1 MKHLS
6 ILAAASLAVLAAFS
20 SFAQDTDAASAK
32 IDPKAEEVALP
43 APAKTGGMPLMQ
55 ALAERKTIRD
65 YKPAEL
71 DAATISE
78 ILYAANGV
86 NRPDGKRTIPTAMNR
101 QDLEVYIALPG
112 AAYHYDAKENKL
124 VRIDAGDFRADLI
137 MNKNMA
143 KNAGA
148 ILVYVSDSTKFPND
162 IKYPAIHVG
171 EASQDVY
178 LYCASKGLGTVSLG
192 MYDEKG
198 VRKVFKLEDKMTV
211 ILAQAVGVPAK

>member
-1 MKHLS
+1 MKHLT
-6 ILAAASLAVLAAFS
+6 ILAAASLALLAVLVCP
-20 SFAQDTDAASAK
+20 AQHAAASAK
-32 IDPKAEEVALP
+32 IDPKAESVALP

-65 YKPAEL
+65 YKPGEL
-71 DAATISE
+71 DAATLSE

-86 NRPDGKRTIPTAMNR
+86 NRPDGKRTIPTAMNK
-101 QDLEVYIALPG
+101 QDLEVYVALPG

-124 VRIDAGDFRADLI
+124 VRIDAGDFRAELI

-143 KNAGA
+143 KNAAA
-148 ILVYVSDSTKFPND
+148 ILVYASDSTKFPND

-192 MYDEKG
+192 MYDENG
-198 VRKVFKLEDKMTV
+198 VRKVFKLDGKMTV
-211 ILAQAVGVPAK
+211 ILAQAVGFPK

>member
-1 MKHLS
+1 MKHLT
-6 ILAAASLAVLAAFS
+6 ILAAASLALLAAFTCP
-20 SFAQDTDAASAK
+20 AQDAAAK
-32 IDPKAEEVALP
+32 IDPKAETVALP

-55 ALAERKTIRD
+55 ALAERKTVRD
-65 YKPAEL
+65 YKPGEL
-71 DAATISE
+71 DAATLSE

-86 NRPDGKRTIPTAMNR
+86 NRPDGKRTIPTAMNK
-101 QDLEVYIALPG
+101 QDLEVYVALPG

-137 MNKNMA
+137 TNKNMA
-143 KNAGA
+143 KNAA
-148 ILVYVSDSTKFPND
+148 CILVYASDSTKFPND

-178 LYCASKGLGTVSLG
+178 LYCASKGLGTVALG

-198 VRKVFKLEDKMTV
+198 VRKVFKLDGKMTV
-211 ILAQAVGVPAK
+211 ILAQAVGFTK

>member
-1 MKHLS
+1 MKHIA
-6 ILAAASLAVLAAFS
+6 ILAIPC
-20 SFAQDTDAASAK
+20 FAQDAAAK
-32 IDPKAEEVALP
+32 IDPKAAEVALP

-86 NRPDGKRTIPTAMNR
+86 NRPDGKRTIPTAMNT
-101 QDLEVYIALPG
+101 QDLEVYIALPN
-112 AAYHYDAKENKL
+112 AAYHYDAKANKL
-124 VRIDAGDFRADLI
+124 VKIADGDFRAELITRKDLA
-137 MNKNMA
+137 NNSA
-143 KNAGA
+143 C
-148 ILVYVSDSTKFPND
+148 ILVYASDSSKFPND
-162 IKYPAIHVG
+162 IRFPAIHVG

-178 LYCASKGLGTVSLG
+178 LYAASKGLGTVSLG

-198 VRKVFKLEDKMTV
+198 VRKVFKLDDKMTV
-211 ILAQAVGVPAK
+211 ILAQAVGVPK

>member
-1 MKHLS
+1 MKHLAL
-6 ILAAASLAVLAAFS
+6 LAAASFALLAAFTCP
-20 SFAQDTDAASAK
+20 AQDAASAK
-32 IDPKAEEVALP
+32 IDPKAAEVALP

-65 YKPAEL
+65 YKPGEL
-71 DAATISE
+71 DAATLSE

-86 NRPDGKRTIPTAMNR
+86 NRPDGKRTIPTAMNK
-101 QDLEVYIALPG
+101 QDLEVYVALPG
-112 AAYHYDAKENKL
+112 AVYHYDAKANKL
-124 VRIDAGDFRADLI
+124 VKIADGDLRSELI
-137 MNKNMA
+137 MNKSMA
-143 KNAGA
+143 QNAA
-148 ILVYVSDSTKFPND
+148 CILVYASDSTKFPND

-178 LYCASKGLGTVSLG
+178 LYAASKGLGTVSLG

-211 ILAQAVGVPAK
+211 ILAQAVGVPK

>member
-1 MKHLS
+1 MKHLFLLS
-6 ILAAASLAVLAAFS
+6 AAVVAVTAAVLC
-20 SFAQDTDAASAK
+20 FAQESAAPAK

-86 NRPDGKRTIPTAMNR
+86 NRPDGRRTIPTALNM
-101 QDLEVYIALPG
+101 QDLEVYVALPN
-112 AAYHYDAKENKL
+112 AVYHYDAKANKL
-124 VRIDAGDFRADLI
+124 VKIDDGDFRAELITRKDLA
-137 MNKNMA
+137 NNSA
-143 KNAGA
+143 C
-148 ILVYVSDSTKFPND
+148 ILVYASDSSKFPND
-162 IKYPAIHVG
+162 IKFPAIHVG

-178 LYCASKGLGTVSLG
+178 LYAASKGLGTVSLG

-211 ILAQAVGVPAK
+211 ILAQAVGVPK

>member
-1 MKHLS
+1 MKHLT
-6 ILAAASLAVLAAFS
+6 ILAAASLAFLAVFVCP
-20 SFAQDTDAASAK
+20 AQDGAASAK
-32 IDPKAEEVALP
+32 IDPKVESVALP
-43 APAKTGGMPLMQ
+43 APAKTGGMSLMQ
-55 ALAERKTIRD
+55 ALAERKTVRD
-65 YKPAEL
+65 YKPGEL
-71 DAATISE
+71 DAATLSE

-86 NRPDGKRTIPTAMNR
+86 NRPDGKRTIPTAMNK
-101 QDLEVYIALPG
+101 QDLEVYVALPG
-112 AAYHYDAKENKL
+112 AAYHYDAKANKL

-143 KNAGA
+143 KNSAA
-148 ILVYVSDSTKFPND
+148 ILVYASDSTKFPND

-198 VRKVFKLEDKMTV
+198 VRKVFKLDDKMTV
-211 ILAQAVGVPAK
+211 ILAQAIGFTK

>member
-1 MKHLS
+1 MKHLA
-6 ILAAASLAVLAAFS
+6 ILAAASLALLAVLVCP
-20 SFAQDTDAASAK
+20 AQDAAASAK
-32 IDPKAEEVALP
+32 IDPKAESVALP

-65 YKPAEL
+65 YKPGEL
-71 DAATISE
+71 DAATLSE

-86 NRPDGKRTIPTAMNR
+86 NRPDGKRTIPTAMNK
-101 QDLEVYIALPG
+101 QDLEVYVALPG

-143 KNAGA
+143 KNAAA
-148 ILVYVSDSTKFPND
+148 ILVYASDSTKFPND

-198 VRKVFKLEDKMTV
+198 VRKVFKLDGKMTV
-211 ILAQAVGVPAK
+211 ILAQAIGFTK

>member
-1 MKHLS
+1 MKHIA
-6 ILAAASLAVLAAFS
+6 ILAAASLALLAAFTCP
-20 SFAQDTDAASAK
+20 AQDAAAAK
-32 IDPKAEEVALP
+32 IDTKAAEVALP
-43 APAKTGGMPLMQ
+43 APAKTGGMTLMQ
-55 ALAERKTIRD
+55 ALAERKTVRD

-86 NRPDGKRTIPTAMNR
+86 NRPDGKRTIPTAMNK

-112 AAYHYDAKENKL
+112 AAYHYDAKANKL
-124 VRIDAGDFRADLI
+124 VKIADGDFRTELI
-137 MNKNMA
+137 ANKNMA
-143 KNAGA
+143 QNSAC
-148 ILVYVSDSTKFPND
+148 ILVYASDSSKFPND

-198 VRKVFKLEDKMTV
+198 VRKVFKLDDKMTV
-211 ILAQAVGVPAK
+211 ILAQAVGLTK

>member
-1 MKHLS
+1 MKHLA
-6 ILAAASLAVLAAFS
+6 ILAAASLALFASFS
-20 SFAQDTDAASAK
+20 IPAQDAAASAK
-32 IDPKAEEVALP
+32 IDPAAESVALP

-55 ALAERKTIRD
+55 ALAERKTVRD
-65 YKPAEL
+65 YKPGEL
-71 DAATISE
+71 DAATLSE

-101 QDLEVYIALPG
+101 QDLEVYVALPG

-124 VRIDAGDFRADLI
+124 VRIDAGDFRAELI

-143 KNAGA
+143 KNAAA
-148 ILVYVSDSTKFPND
+148 ILVYASDSTKFPND

-192 MYDEKG
+192 MYDENG
-198 VRKVFKLEDKMTV
+198 VRKVFKLDGKMTV
-211 ILAQAVGVPAK
+211 ILAQAVGFPK

>member
-1 MKHLS
+1 MKHIA
-6 ILAAASLAVLAAFS
+6 ILAAASLALLAAFTCP
-20 SFAQDTDAASAK
+20 AQDAAAK
-32 IDPKAEEVALP
+32 IDTKAAEVALP

-86 NRPDGKRTIPTAMNR
+86 NRPDGKRTIPTAMNK
-101 QDLEVYIALPG
+101 QDLEVYVALPN
-112 AAYHYDAKENKL
+112 AVYHYDAKANKL
-124 VRIDAGDFRADLI
+124 VKIEDGDFRTQLI
-137 MNKNMA
+137 MNKSMA
-143 KNAGA
+143 QNAA
-148 ILVYVSDSTKFPND
+148 CILVYASDSSKFPND
-162 IKYPAIHVG
+162 IRFPAIHVG

-178 LYCASKGLGTVSLG
+178 LYAASKGLGTVSLG
-192 MYDEKG
+192 MYDEKA

-211 ILAQAVGVPAK
+211 ILAQAVGVPK

>member
-1 MKHLS
+1 MKHLA
-6 ILAAASLAVLAAFS
+6 ILVAASLALLAVLVCP
-20 SFAQDTDAASAK
+20 AQDAAASAK
-32 IDPKAEEVALP
+32 IDPKAESVALP

-65 YKPAEL
+65 YKPGEL
-71 DAATISE
+71 DAATLSE

-86 NRPDGKRTIPTAMNR
+86 NRPDGKRTIPTAMNK
-101 QDLEVYIALPG
+101 QDLEVYVALPG
-112 AAYHYDAKENKL
+112 AAYHYDEKENKL

-137 MNKNMA
+137 MNKSMA
-143 KNAGA
+143 NNAA
-148 ILVYVSDSTKFPND
+148 CILVYASDSTKFPND

-192 MYDEKG
+192 MYDENG
-198 VRKVFKLEDKMTV
+198 VRKVFKLDGKMTV
-211 ILAQAVGVPAK
+211 ILAQAVGFPK

>member
-1 MKHLS
+1 MKHLT
-6 ILAAASLAVLAAFS
+6 ILAAASLALLAVLVCP
-20 SFAQDTDAASAK
+20 AQDAAASAK
-32 IDPKAEEVALP
+32 IDPKAESVALP
-43 APAKTGGMPLMQ
+43 APAKNGGMPLMQ

-65 YKPAEL
+65 YKPGEL
-71 DAATISE
+71 DAATLSE

-86 NRPDGKRTIPTAMNR
+86 NRPDGKRTIPTAMNK
-101 QDLEVYIALPG
+101 QDLEAYVALPG

-124 VRIDAGDFRADLI
+124 VRIDAGDFRAELI

-143 KNAGA
+143 KNAAA
-148 ILVYVSDSTKFPND
+148 ILVYANDSTKFPND

-198 VRKVFKLEDKMTV
+198 VRKVFKLDSKMTV
-211 ILAQAVGVPAK
+211 ILAQAIGFTK

>member
-1 MKHLS
+1 MKHLT
-6 ILAAASLAVLAAFS
+6 ILAAASLALLAAFTCP
-20 SFAQDTDAASAK
+20 AQDAAAK
-32 IDPKAEEVALP
+32 IDPKAETVALP

-55 ALAERKTIRD
+55 ALAERKTVRD
-65 YKPAEL
+65 YKPGEL
-71 DAATISE
+71 DAATLSE

-86 NRPDGKRTIPTAMNR
+86 NRPDGKRTIPTAMNK
-101 QDLEVYIALPG
+101 QDLEVYVALPG
-112 AAYHYDAKENKL
+112 AAYHYDAKANKL

-143 KNAGA
+143 KNAA
-148 ILVYVSDSTKFPND
+148 CILVYASDSTKFPND
-162 IKYPAIHVG
+162 IKFPAIHVG

-198 VRKVFKLEDKMTV
+198 VRKVFKLDGKMTV
-211 ILAQAVGVPAK
+211 ILAQAVGFTK

>member
-1 MKHLS
+1 MKHLT
-6 ILAAASLAVLAAFS
+6 ILAAALALLAAFTCP
-20 SFAQDTDAASAK
+20 AQDAASAK
-32 IDPKAEEVALP
+32 IDPKAESVALP

-65 YKPAEL
+65 YKPGEL
-71 DAATISE
+71 DAATLSE

-86 NRPDGKRTIPTAMNR
+86 NRPDGKRTIPTAMNK
-101 QDLEVYIALPG
+101 QDLEVYVALPG
-112 AAYHYDAKENKL
+112 AAYHYDAKANKL
-124 VRIDAGDFRADLI
+124 VKIADGDFRSELI
-137 MNKNMA
+137 MRKDLATNSA
-143 KNAGA
+143 C
-148 ILVYVSDSTKFPND
+148 ILVYASDSSKFPND

-198 VRKVFKLEDKMTV
+198 VRKVFKLDDKMTV
-211 ILAQAVGVPAK
+211 ILAQAVGFPVK

>member
-1 MKHLS
+1 MKHLT
-6 ILAAASLAVLAAFS
+6 ILAAASLALLAVLVCP
-20 SFAQDTDAASAK
+20 AQDAAASAK
-32 IDPKAEEVALP
+32 IDPKAESVALP

-65 YKPAEL
+65 YKPGEL
-71 DAATISE
+71 DAATLSE

-86 NRPDGKRTIPTAMNR
+86 NRPDGKRTIPTAMNK
-101 QDLEVYIALPG
+101 QDLEVYVALPG

-124 VRIDAGDFRADLI
+124 VRIDAGDFRAELI

-143 KNAGA
+143 KNAAA
-148 ILVYVSDSTKFPND
+148 ILVYASDSTKFPND

-198 VRKVFKLEDKMTV
+198 VRKVFKLDGKMTV
-211 ILAQAVGVPAK
+211 ILAQAIGFTK

>member
-1 MKHLS
+1 MKHLA
-6 ILAAASLAVLAAFS
+6 ILAAASLALLAVLVCP
-20 SFAQDTDAASAK
+20 AQDAAASAK
-32 IDPKAEEVALP
+32 IDPKAESVALP

-65 YKPAEL
+65 YKPGEL
-71 DAATISE
+71 DAVTLSE

-86 NRPDGKRTIPTAMNR
+86 NRPDGKRTIPTAMNK
-101 QDLEVYIALPG
+101 QDLEVYVALPG

-143 KNAGA
+143 KNAAA
-148 ILVYVSDSTKFPND
+148 ILVYASDSTKFPND

-198 VRKVFKLEDKMTV
+198 VRKVFKLDGKMTV
-211 ILAQAVGVPAK
+211 ILAQAIGFTK

>member
-1 MKHLS
+1 MKHLA
-6 ILAAASLAVLAAFS
+6 IFAAASLALLAAFTCP
-20 SFAQDTDAASAK
+20 AQDASAK
-32 IDPKAEEVALP
+32 IDPKAETVALP

-55 ALAERKTIRD
+55 ALAERKTVRD
-65 YKPAEL
+65 YKPGEL
-71 DAATISE
+71 DAATLSE

-86 NRPDGKRTIPTAMNR
+86 NRPDGKRTIPTAMNK
-101 QDLEVYIALPG
+101 QDLEVFVALPG
-112 AAYHYDAKENKL
+112 AVYHYDAKANKL
-124 VRIDAGDFRADLI
+124 VKIDTGDFRSELI

-143 KNAGA
+143 QNAA
-148 ILVYVSDSTKFPND
+148 CILVYASDSTKFPND

-198 VRKVFKLEDKMTV
+198 VRKVFKLDDKMTV
-211 ILAQAVGVPAK
+211 ILAQAVGVPK

>member
-1 MKHLS
+1 MKHLT
-6 ILAAASLAVLAAFS
+6 ILAAASLALLAAFTCP
-20 SFAQDTDAASAK
+20 AQDAASAK
-32 IDPKAEEVALP
+32 IDPKAETVALP

-55 ALAERKTIRD
+55 ALAERKTVRD

-86 NRPDGKRTIPTAMNR
+86 NRPDGKRTIPTAMNK

-112 AAYHYDAKENKL
+112 AAYHYDAKANKL
-124 VRIDAGDFRADLI
+124 VKIADGDFRTELI
-137 MNKNMA
+137 ANKNMA
-143 KNAGA
+143 QNSAC
-148 ILVYVSDSTKFPND
+148 ILVYASDSSKFPND

-178 LYCASKGLGTVSLG
+178 LYAASKGLGTVSLG

-211 ILAQAVGVPAK
+211 ILAQAVGVPK

>member
-1 MKHLS
+1 MKHIA
-6 ILAAASLAVLAAFS
+6 ILAAASLALLAAFACP
-20 SFAQDTDAASAK
+20 AQDAAASAK
-32 IDPKAEEVALP
+32 IDPKAETVALP

-55 ALAERKTIRD
+55 ALAERKTVRD
-65 YKPAEL
+65 YKPGEL
-71 DAATISE
+71 DAATLSE

-86 NRPDGKRTIPTAMNR
+86 NRPDGKRTIPTAMNK
-101 QDLEVYIALPG
+101 QDLEVYVALPG

-143 KNAGA
+143 KNAAA
-148 ILVYVSDSTKFPND
+148 ILVYASDSTKFPND

-178 LYCASKGLGTVSLG
+178 LYAASKGLGTVSLG

-211 ILAQAVGVPAK
+211 ILAQAVGFPK

>member
-1 MKHLS
+1 MKHIA
-6 ILAAASLAVLAAFS
+6 ILAAASLALLAAFACP
-20 SFAQDTDAASAK
+20 AQDAAAK
-32 IDPKAEEVALP
+32 IDPKAAEVALP

-55 ALAERKTIRD
+55 ALAERKTVRD

-86 NRPDGKRTIPTAMNR
+86 NRPDGKRTIPTAMNK

-112 AAYHYDAKENKL
+112 AAYHYDAKANKL
-124 VRIDAGDFRADLI
+124 VKIADGDLRTELI
-137 MNKNMA
+137 MNKSMA
-143 KNAGA
+143 QNAA
-148 ILVYVSDSTKFPND
+148 CILVYASDSSKFPND

-178 LYCASKGLGTVSLG
+178 LYAASKGLGTVSLG

-211 ILAQAVGVPAK
+211 ILAQAVGVPK

>member
-1 MKHLS
+1 MKHFT
-6 ILAAASLAVLAAFS
+6 ILAAAALALFAAFTCP
-20 SFAQDTDAASAK
+20 AQDAAAK
-32 IDPKAEEVALP
+32 IDPKAAEVALP

-65 YKPAEL
+65 YKPGEL
-71 DAATISE
+71 DAATLSE

-86 NRPDGKRTIPTAMNR
+86 NRPDGKRTIPTAMNK
-101 QDLEVYIALPG
+101 QDLEVYVALPG

-124 VRIDAGDFRADLI
+124 VRIDAGDFRAELI

-143 KNAGA
+143 NNAA
-148 ILVYVSDSTKFPND
+148 CILVYASDSTKFPND

-198 VRKVFKLEDKMTV
+198 VRKVFKLDDKMTV
-211 ILAQAVGVPAK
+211 ILAQAVGVPK

>member
-1 MKHLS
+1 MKHIA
-6 ILAAASLAVLAAFS
+6 ILAAASLALLAAFPCP
-20 SFAQDTDAASAK
+20 AQDAAAK
-32 IDPKAEEVALP
+32 IDPKAAEVALP

-55 ALAERKTIRD
+55 ALAERKTVRD

-86 NRPDGKRTIPTAMNR
+86 NRPDGKRTIPTAMNK
-101 QDLEVYIALPG
+101 QDLEVYVALPG

-143 KNAGA
+143 KNAA
-148 ILVYVSDSTKFPND
+148 CILVYASDSTKFPND

-178 LYCASKGLGTVSLG
+178 LYAASKGLGTVSLG

-198 VRKVFKLEDKMTV
+198 VRKVFKLDDKMTV
-211 ILAQAVGVPAK
+211 ILAQAVGFTK

>member
-1 MKHLS
+1 MKHLT
-6 ILAAASLAVLAAFS
+6 ILAAASIALLATFTCP
-20 SFAQDTDAASAK
+20 AQDAASAK
-32 IDPKAEEVALP
+32 IDPKAESVALP

-55 ALAERKTIRD
+55 ALAERKTVRE
-65 YKPAEL
+65 YKPGEL
-71 DAATISE
+71 DAATLSE
-78 ILYAANGV
+78 LLYAANGV
-86 NRPDGKRTIPTAMNR
+86 NRPDGKRTIPTAMNK
-101 QDLEVYIALPG
+101 QDLEVYVALPG

-143 KNAGA
+143 KNAA
-148 ILVYVSDSTKFPND
+148 CILVYASDSTKFPNEND
-162 IKYPAIHVG
+162 KKYPAIHVG

-198 VRKVFKLEDKMTV
+198 VRKVFKLDDKMTV
-211 ILAQAVGVPAK
+211 ILAQAIGLTK

>member
-1 MKHLS
+1 MKHIA
-6 ILAAASLAVLAAFS
+6 ILAAASLALLAAFTCP
-20 SFAQDTDAASAK
+20 AQDAAAK
-32 IDPKAEEVALP
+32 IDPKAETVALP

-55 ALAERKTIRD
+55 ALAERKTVRE
-65 YKPAEL
+65 YKPGEL
-71 DAATISE
+71 DATTLSE

-86 NRPDGKRTIPTAMNR
+86 NRPDGKRTIPTAMNK
-101 QDLEVYIALPG
+101 QDLEVYVALPG

-137 MNKNMA
+137 ANKSMA
-143 KNAGA
+143 KNAA
-148 ILVYVSDSTKFPND
+148 CILVYASDSTKFPND

-178 LYCASKGLGTVSLG
+178 LYAASKGLGTVSLG

-198 VRKVFKLEDKMTV
+198 VRKVFKLDDKMTV
-211 ILAQAVGVPAK
+211 ILAQAVGFTK

>member
-1 MKHLS
+1 MKHLA
-6 ILAAASLAVLAAFS
+6 ILAAASLALLAVLVCP
-20 SFAQDTDAASAK
+20 AQDAAASAK
-32 IDPKAEEVALP
+32 IDPKAESVALP

-65 YKPAEL
+65 YKPGEL
-71 DAATISE
+71 DAATLSE

-86 NRPDGKRTIPTAMNR
+86 NRPDGKRTIPTAMNK
-101 QDLEVYIALPG
+101 QDLEVYVALPG

-143 KNAGA
+143 KNAAA
-148 ILVYVSDSTKFPND
+148 ILVYASDSTKFPND

-198 VRKVFKLEDKMTV
+198 VRKVFKLDGKMTV
-211 ILAQAVGVPAK
+211 ILAQTIGFTK